1 MKWSTLCTSKLVG
14 GMGFKDLQMFNNAL
28 LAKQVWRLFHQKDSL
43 VYKVFQAKNFPG
55 GSIFYAIIP
64 SRCPHAWHSI
74 LQAKDVILKGAVWRV
89 GDGRSINIWEQRWV
103 PNLSTSKVVSP
114 RSNSHVTWVSELFL
128 PNSKL

>member
-43 VYKVFQAKNFPG
+43 VYKVFQAKKFPG
-55 GSIFYAIIP
+55 GSIFDAVIP
-64 SRCPHAWHSI
+64 SRCSHAWHSI
-74 LQAKDVILKGAVWRV
+74 LQARDVILKGAVWRV